1 MAISESAVREGT
13 RWSYL
18 GREVEVAAVAA
29 SYVVFHP
36 MNCPAEVEHIGKF
49 AAGASDPATSEHEH
63 LLAVFGSWGE
73 GMLPVEPE
81 KLARA
86 ISYLLTRLGPPAPL
100 NPVPR
105 APAPKPAPVVV
116 EPPVEPAEPLEDY
129 AIAFPALPE
138 EGEPLVSAYGTKKRR
153 F

>member
-1 MAISESAVREGT
+1 MAIEKSAVREGT

-29 SYVVFHP
+29 SFVVFHP
-36 MNCPAEVEHIGKF
+36 VNRPPEVAHIDKF
-49 AAGASDPATSEHEH
+49 ASGASDPAMAEYEH
-63 LLAVFGSWGE
+63 LLALFGSWGE

-81 KLARA
+81 ELSQA

-116 EPPVEPAEPLEDY
+116 EPDEPLEDY
-129 AIAFPALPE
+129 AVAIPALPE